1 MRFEE
6 AAARLA
12 RLPDRIAVA
21 GESRAGGA
29 AVAGGAGRWRGGPL
43 PPGPASLMPVF
54 TDGRPRTELRLGEV
68 AGDRPA
74 AVLVLVAPAS
84 DGTAVVIL
92 TERATY
98 EGMHSG
104 EVSFP
109 GGKVEP
115 GDADL
120 ETTAL
125 RESAE
130 EVGLD
135 PVAAEVVLLGRLD
148 PLRIPVSSFA
158 ITPVVAI
165 ARRTPMLRGSPSE
178 VARIILVPLATFLP
192 DAPIE
197 IVERQVR
204 DWPLR
209 YGGYRIDGLHVWGAT
224 ARILGQLGAV
234 VAELGPELGASGV
247 DRSRAPGC
255 RRRRRT

>member
-12 RLPDRIAVA
+12 RLPDRIASV
-21 GESRAGGA
+21 EGA
-29 AVAGGAGRWRGGPL
+29 PKSGSASAIGQAAPRGVGL
-43 PPGPASLMPVF
+43 PPGPVALMPVF
-54 TDGRPRTELRLGEV
+54 TDGRPRTELRLGVV

-74 AVLVLVAPAS
+74 AVLVLVAPGD
-84 DGTAVVIL
+84 DGSAVVIL

-98 EGMHSG
+98 AGMHSG

-120 ETTAL
+120 EATAL
-125 RESAE
+125 REAQE

-135 PVAAEVVLLGRLD
+135 PRAAEVELLGRLD
-148 PLRIPVSSFA
+148 PLRIPVSSFS
-158 ITPVVAI
+158 ITPVLAI
-165 ARRTPMLRGSPSE
+165 ARRSPVLRAAESE
-178 VARIILVPLATFLP
+178 VARIISAPLASFLP

-224 ARILGQLGAV
+224 ARILGQLGAL
-234 VAELGPELGASGV
+234 VAELGVEP
-247 DRSRAPGC
+247 
-255 RRRRRT
+255 